1 MPLVSQASSRY
12 RSVIVSRDRGEP
24 HGKGS
29 KTQQPRTQEA
39 KIDQEKTCRYTID
52 RHDIALQEG
61 MTGRPG
67 FGRRV
72 VHRDRR
78 SG

>member
-1 MPLVSQASSRY
+1 MPLVSQALSRY

-39 KIDQEKTCRYTID
+39 EIDQEETRRCTVD
-52 RHDIALQEG
+52 RHDITLQEG

-67 FGRRV
+67 FGLCIAIAGAA
-72 VHRDRR
+72 D
-78 SG
+78 